1 MRVSELKTEMDSL
14 FAAVNERF
22 EQVNEQFEQVDKRFE
37 QVDRRFEQVDRRFE
51 QVDRRFEQV
60 DQQFERIDQ
69 RFERVDRTLEELR
82 VLMKSEG
89 EATRRHF
96 DVVAEKMVSERNLAL
111 DRSMATAQQLVSLTA
126 SNATDHVRFERQLDD
141 HDRRL
146 EKIEKGRSA
155 DPDRT

>member
-1 MRVSELKTEMDSL
+1 MKVSELKTEMDSL

-22 EQVNEQFEQVDKRFE
+22 EQV
-37 QVDRRFEQVDRRFE
+37 DRRFE

-60 DQQFERIDQ
+60 DQRFERIDE

-82 VLMKSEG
+82 QLMKSEG

-96 DVVAEKMVSERNLAL
+96 DVVAEKMVAARNLAL

-126 SNATDHVRFERQLDD
+126 SNATEHVQFARRLDD

-146 EKIEKGRSA
+146 ENIEKGRSA
-155 DPDRT
+155 DPDQA

>member
-1 MRVSELKTEMDSL
+1 MKVSELKSEMDSL
-14 FAAVNERF
+14 FAAVNE
-22 EQVNEQFEQVDKRFE
+22 
-37 QVDRRFEQVDRRFE
+37 
-51 QVDRRFEQV
+51 
-60 DQQFERIDQ
+60 QFERVNERFERVDERFERVDE

-82 VLMKSEG
+82 QLMKSEG

-126 SNATDHVRFERQLDD
+126 SNATEHVQFARRLDD

-146 EKIEKGRSA
+146 ENIEKGRSA
-155 DPDRT
+155 NPDKP